1 MIMKNYT
8 SFIQMRKTILVVA
21 LATSSV
27 LFYSCS
33 KQDLS
38 RPAAQQTVTSQDEQ
52 DAVTRTTPAPGNYNV
67 SLYIDDNDTSTRIF
81 KGYVFNFSSTGKL
94 TATVNK
100 VTYQGTWRIKDGGR
114 ELQLDIRGTNP
125 LEKIDKSWDV
135 KSITNNLITL
145 TDNDPGE
152 ITKLVFKKIL

>member
-1 MIMKNYT
+1 MKKYQ
-8 SFIQMRKTILVVA
+8 SLIQIKKA
-21 LATSSV
+21 LLFVTLAISS
-27 LFYSCS
+27 LFLYSCS

-38 RPAAQQTVTSQDEQ
+38 TPAPQQTVTSQDEE
-52 DAVTRTTPAPGNYNV
+52 DAITRTTPAPGKYNV

-81 KGYVFNFSSTGKL
+81 KGYVFNFSSNGIL

-100 VTYQGTWRIKDGGR
+100 VTYRGTWESKDGGR
-114 ELQLDIRGTNP
+114 ELHLRIEGTVQ

-135 KSITNNLITL
+135 KSMTNNLITL

-152 ITKLVFKKIL
+152 ITKLVFKRIL